1 MKHLAIIS
9 LLISQLFSA
18 NTEPIYGQNGMVVS
32 TSRQASEAGIEILKN
47 GGNAVDAAVAV
58 GFALAVTSSSNG
70 NIGGGGFMV
79 SSSVDGESFTLD
91 YREKAPAKGHR
102 DMFLNDSGNV
112 VPNMSLYSRAAAGVP
127 GSVDGLLK
135 ALSDHGSGRISIRQV
150 MAPAIRLAQIGFILS
165 KNEAD
170 RFNRYKPFFERYD
183 AVAEIFIK
191 DNSEWKA
198 GRSEER
204 RVGKECR
211 SRWSPYH

>member
-112 VPNMSLYSRAAAGVP
+112 VPNMSLYSRAAAGH
-127 GSVDGLLK
+127 L
-135 ALSDHGSGRISIRQV
+135 
-150 MAPAIRLAQIGFILS
+150 
-165 KNEAD
+165 
-170 RFNRYKPFFERYD
+170 
-183 AVAEIFIK
+183 
-191 DNSEWKA
+191 
-198 GRSEER
+198 
-204 RVGKECR
+204 RVLPIIYGCC
-211 SRWSPYH
+211 SR